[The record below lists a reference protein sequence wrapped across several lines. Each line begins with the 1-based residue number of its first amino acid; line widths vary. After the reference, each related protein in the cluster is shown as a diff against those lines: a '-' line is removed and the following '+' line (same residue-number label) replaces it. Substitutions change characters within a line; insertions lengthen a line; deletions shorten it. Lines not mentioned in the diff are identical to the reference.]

1 MRQMTALRQRPTVV
15 SAVAIEQEVLV
26 VGGGLAGVAAAI
38 TAARNGA
45 RTRLLS
51 HKTSTLRSASGLI
64 DVLGYRP
71 DGAGPIADP
80 FEAIPSLPDDHPY
93 RRAGV
98 DALESGLALFD
109 DLVDGYAGDH
119 TRANALVPTCGGWV
133 KPTARYPV
141 PVAPGLASD
150 DRATLLVGFERLVGF
165 DAGLA
170 AANLASEGVPFDVR
184 GVTVEFPGVSSA
196 DPKVHRFARLLDAD
210 EEVDGRNIRGALA
223 DRIAPH
229 LDGEARVG
237 LPAVLGEEHTKEIR
251 RDLEAALGAA
261 VFEVPMGPPSVPGM
275 RLESR
280 LSAALEAEGVLV
292 ETGNPAVG
300 YEAGDGVVDSVLVDR
315 NGSRVPYAAAEFVL
329 ATGGLVGKG
338 VDSDREGVSEPVFD
352 CHVPHPGDRY
362 DWFDDE
368 AFGDHPFAAFGVD
381 VDRRMRPLSAGGD
394 PEFRNLRAAGAV
406 LGNYDYAAEKS
417 ASGVSLATGYR
428 AGELAAEG
436 AREEPGSGAAG
447 VGGER
452 A

>member
-1 MRQMTALRQRPTVV
+1 MVI
-15 SAVAIEQEVLV
+15 AVAIEQEVLV
-26 VGGGLAGVAAAI
+26 VGGGLAGAAAAI

-71 DGAGPIADP
+71 DGEGPIADP
-80 FEAIPSLPDDHPY
+80 FDAVPSLPADHPY

-98 DALESGLALFD
+98 DSLDAGLALFD

-133 KPTARYPV
+133 KPTARYPTH
-141 PVAPGLASD
+141 VAPGLASD
-150 DRATLLVGFERLVGF
+150 DRPTLLVGFERLVGF

-170 AANLASEGVPFDVR
+170 AANLASAGVPFDVR

-210 EEVDGRNIRGALA
+210 ESVGGTSVRAALA
-223 DRIAPH
+223 DRIAAH
-229 LDGEARVG
+229 LDGAARVG
-237 LPAVLGEEHTKEIR
+237 LPAVLGEEHTAAIR

-261 VFEVPMGPPSVPGM
+261 VFEIPMGPPSIPGM

-280 LSAALEAEGVLV
+280 LSAALEAAGVLV

-300 YEAGDGVVDSVLVDR
+300 YEGTDGLVDSVLVDR
-315 NGSRVPYAAAEFVL
+315 NGSRVSYAADEVVL

-338 VDSDREGVSEPVFD
+338 VDSDRAGVREPVFD
-352 CHVPHPGDRY
+352 CHVSHPGDRY

-381 VDRRMRPLSAGGD
+381 VDRRMHPLSAGGD
-394 PEFRNLRAAGAV
+394 PEFGNLRAAGAV

-417 ASGVSLATGYR
+417 GSGVSLATGYR
-428 AGELAAEG
+428 AGELAAEA
-436 AREEPGSGAAG
+436 AREESGSGAAG
-447 VGGER
+447 IGGER